1 MKRLFPITVVAVLA
15 FAGVKMTLLDPALT
29 ASDSDI
35 YRSVKQECVGS
46 PQGSAIVPSKSNTR
60 NFCSRA
66 IEVAGMGYPPVV
78 AVYCESNE
86 FCCGEYI
93 RRTDGTFE
101 CDMCCPD
108 S

>member
-1 MKRLFPITVVAVLA
+1 MKRLFPFTVVVVLA

-35 YRSVKQECVGS
+35 HQSVKQECVGS
-46 PQGSAIVPSKSNTR
+46 PQGSAIAPSKSNTR

-66 IEVAGMGYPPVV
+66 NEVAGMGYPPVV

-86 FCCGEYI
+86 FCCG
-93 RRTDGTFE
+93 RFKRGTVCTE
-101 CDMCCPD
+101 CCPI
-108 S
+108 

>member
-1 MKRLFPITVVAVLA
+1 MKKLFPITVVAVLA

-46 PQGSAIVPSKSNTR
+46 PQGSAIIPSKSNTR

-86 FCCGEYI
+86 FCCGPYKI
-93 RRTDGTFE
+93 GTVCTE
-101 CDMCCPD
+101 CCPI
-108 S
+108 

>member
-86 FCCGEYI
+86 FCCGPYKRGI
-93 RRTDGTFE
+93 KCTA
-101 CDMCCPD
+101 CCPI
-108 S
+108 